1 MQASAATF
9 SATPLGHKFVLR
21 TILAKATANRCADCS
36 EDIRAHSRGEVTDAQ
51 LLAVLNAQDDGK
63 ASVIVPGE
71 LSVGSYKAAL
81 RVCKAAAPTEC
92 VLNCAG
98 HKLHDFLPPTRAGF
112 DKLRSET
119 PPRLYDLEWED
130 SEAFEIKLEEV
141 LSALAWAREQVASGL
156 HVVVNCAQ
164 GKSRSG
170 LMAIA
175 YLMAKRKLA
184 VADALAEVQARR
196 PLVQPNPAFMRAL
209 QAFAPELHRQ
219 PAPVS
224 VAEVRLREA
233 FGRYASAP
241 NAPSAAAAAMGVEGL
256 RKALI
261 ESGES
266 ANDATPMLREHSA
279 DGESLTVDEFVSA
292 WLTSGQD
299 NKQGRLRE
307 PS

>member
-170 LMAIA
+170 LMAATKGARNEPVELTNMPRNVATRPRIA
-175 YLMAKRKLA
+175 NRPFSGPMRPTVGIQATSRIKIPTMA
-184 VADALAEVQARR
+184 
-196 PLVQPNPAFMRAL
+196 
-209 QAFAPELHRQ
+209 
-219 PAPVS
+219 
-224 VAEVRLREA
+224 
-233 FGRYASAP
+233 
-241 NAPSAAAAAMGVEGL
+241 
-256 RKALI
+256 
-261 ESGES
+261 
-266 ANDATPMLREHSA
+266 
-279 DGESLTVDEFVSA
+279 
-292 WLTSGQD
+292 
-299 NKQGRLRE
+299 
-307 PS
+307 